1 MKDASYDR
9 SPLRGSRQTGE
20 ARRYPLGSSFT
31 RAPRRHTCEGI
42 PPSSEGRSSHA
53 YRRWRLARCVHRMPV
68 VESLGIEPGRG
79 GSETLAA
86 QEEAVAI
93 LEQRRQDYDAAK
105 DAASGREKDEAQS
118 RRELEAAIGAL
129 EGLEASQKALLD
141 LIEALTAQ
149 VTPEPGSLL
158 AFIRAS
164 DDPVWPHASK
174 LIAEAVIHRTDLS
187 PAMLDTRA
195 RIREELKTVRH
206 RLMPYVGFF
215 NLLREAQGS
224 DPQLHAGDVVWLTE
238 ISEAVRNSSALERRL
253 ADMRE
258 LADNRVTDSGATVFR
273 VQKMFKILEEAGY
286 LQQTNE
292 VSKGYTFT
300 GKVDYLLQLIA
311 FINENTPHIS
321 DDQVVDQIDPQARLE
336 EAEAPEAGAA

>member
-1 MKDASYDR
+1 MNSLKSA
-9 SPLRGSRQTGE
+9 LKLLAKGE
-20 ARRYPLGSSFT
+20 FVCQVRFESEYEALATP
-31 RAPRRHTCEGI
+31 EGQQQAQEWL
-42 PPSSEGRSSHA
+42 SAVG
-53 YRRWRLARCVHRMPV
+53 YRLARLHDEGAFFMAYD
-68 VESLGIEPGRG
+68 ESP
-79 GSETLAA
+79 T
-86 QEEAVAI
+86 
-93 LEQRRQDYDAAK
+93 
-105 DAASGREKDEAQS
+105 
-118 RRELEAAIGAL
+118 
-129 EGLEASQKALLD
+129 
-141 LIEALTAQ
+141 T
-149 VTPEPGSLL
+149 
-158 AFIRAS
+158 
-164 DDPVWPHASK
+164 
-174 LIAEAVIHRTDLS
+174 
-187 PAMLDTRA
+187 DTRA

-206 RLMPYVGFF
+206 RLVPYVGFF

-321 DDQVVDQIDPQARLE
+321 DDQVVDQIDPQARLA

>member
-1 MKDASYDR
+1 MNSLKSA
-9 SPLRGSRQTGE
+9 LKLLAKGE
-20 ARRYPLGSSFT
+20 FVCKVRFESEYEALAT
-31 RAPRRHTCEGI
+31 QEGQQQAHEWL
-42 PPSSEGRSSHA
+42 SAVG
-53 YRRWRLARCVHRMPV
+53 YRLARLHDEGAFFMAYD
-68 VESLGIEPGRG
+68 ESP
-79 GSETLAA
+79 T
-86 QEEAVAI
+86 
-93 LEQRRQDYDAAK
+93 
-105 DAASGREKDEAQS
+105 
-118 RRELEAAIGAL
+118 
-129 EGLEASQKALLD
+129 
-141 LIEALTAQ
+141 T
-149 VTPEPGSLL
+149 
-158 AFIRAS
+158 
-164 DDPVWPHASK
+164 
-174 LIAEAVIHRTDLS
+174 
-187 PAMLDTRA
+187 DTRA
-195 RIREELKTVRH
+195 RIREELTTVRP
-206 RLMPYVGFF
+206 RLVPYVASS

>member
-1 MKDASYDR
+1 MAYDE
-9 SPLRGSRQTGE
+9 SPNND
-20 ARRYPLGSSFT
+20 
-31 RAPRRHTCEGI
+31 
-42 PPSSEGRSSHA
+42 
-53 YRRWRLARCVHRMPV
+53 
-68 VESLGIEPGRG
+68 
-79 GSETLAA
+79 TL
-86 QEEAVAI
+86 
-93 LEQRRQDYDAAK
+93 
-105 DAASGREKDEAQS
+105 S
-118 RRELEAAIGAL
+118 
-129 EGLEASQKALLD
+129 
-141 LIEALTAQ
+141 
-149 VTPEPGSLL
+149 
-158 AFIRAS
+158 
-164 DDPVWPHASK
+164 
-174 LIAEAVIHRTDLS
+174 
-187 PAMLDTRA
+187 
-195 RIREELKTVRH
+195 RIREELKTGRH
-206 RLMPYVGFF
+206 RLVRYVGFV

-224 DPQLHAGDVVWLTE
+224 DPQLHAGDGVWLTE

-311 FINENTPHIS
+311 FINENAPHIS